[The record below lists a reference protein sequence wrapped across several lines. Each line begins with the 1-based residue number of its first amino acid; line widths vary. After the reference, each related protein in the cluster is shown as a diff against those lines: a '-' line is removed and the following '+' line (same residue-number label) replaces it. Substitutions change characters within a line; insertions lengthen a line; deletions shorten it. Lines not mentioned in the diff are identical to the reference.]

1 MERDSY
7 LPDQVRGRWSHLK
20 DQVFSPT
27 VSYVCVCVCV
37 CVCAWE
43 RESLRGISWTALSF
57 MFVFT
62 DIDSVISY
70 FPFVLLESAMRAS
83 WLFVLLCSENY
94 IHCKGQVL
102 RRHYFQKNASGCFCV
117 SIQFPEENSRNF
129 DPQDSSYSLHFAL
142 FLDSILEAYFLIDEC
157 PLGA

>member
-1 MERDSY
+1 MIPSEKSGI
-7 LPDQVRGRWSHLK
+7 LSNCAL
-20 DQVFSPT
+20 
-27 VSYVCVCVCV
+27 CVCVCV
-37 CVCAWE
+37 CL
-43 RESLRGISWTALSF
+43 RESEFKRISWTALSF
-57 MFVFT
+57 VCVFT

-83 WLFVLLCSENY
+83 WLFVLLCSEND

-117 SIQFPEENSRNF
+117 SILFPEENSRNF
-129 DPQDSSYSLHFAL
+129 HPQDSSYSLHFAL
-142 FLDSILEAYFLIDEC
+142 FLNSIFEAYFLIDEC